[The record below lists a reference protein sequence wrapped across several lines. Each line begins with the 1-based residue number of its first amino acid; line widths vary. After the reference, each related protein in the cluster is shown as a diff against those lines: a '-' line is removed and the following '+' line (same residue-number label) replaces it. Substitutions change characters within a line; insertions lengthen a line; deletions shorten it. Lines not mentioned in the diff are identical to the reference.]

1 MKRTVSLI
9 LILATLFS
17 LCACGN
23 GGNTDTEIDYISP
36 YSAIGSADVILR
48 GTLKGRSVNIFS
60 TEKYGKYK
68 FTVSEVLK
76 GDIGSDNTEKA
87 LSVIAYTERSGEGK
101 YSKNYKVGYEYI
113 VCLSRSENSEYFQMK
128 SPQSMVLCLD
138 DYDKIYYG
146 ERSGIFVLNTNGAEF
161 GEDITKDELVRMI
174 REYAVDADYSHAQ
187 GLRYRVRGWDAII
200 RGELVDIRTDE
211 ARKDQKYL
219 TFSVSE
225 IVAGDIELPERI
237 EAPMS
242 TAILELVNASFEQ
255 IYELGNEYVVFLR
268 APKKSEDS
276 IVKFELMSSNMAFC
290 LSDYERSFLWN
301 DSPMGNRAFI
311 GTEIFREHPEL
322 DPDMSAEEFIAKI
335 KEWATWSPYLDN

>member
-9 LILATLFS
+9 LLIAILFS
-17 LCACGN
+17 ICACGN
-23 GGNTDTEIDYISP
+23 GGNEPPIMIFAPYDSMNEHEI
-36 YSAIGSADVILR
+36 ILR
-48 GTLKGRSVNIFS
+48 GTLKSRSVNVFS
-60 TEKYGKYK
+60 SDKYGKYK

-87 LSVIAYTERSGEGK
+87 LSVIAYTESSGEGK

-113 VCLSRSENSEYFQMK
+113 VCLSRSENSEYFQMT

-146 ERSGIFVLNTNGAEF
+146 GRSGISVLNEPGSEL
-161 GEDITKDELVRMI
+161 GEDITKDELVRMM

-211 ARKDQKYL
+211 ARNDQKHL

-225 IVAGDIELPERI
+225 IVSGDIELPERI

-242 TAILELVNASFEQ
+242 TAIPEPVNASFEQ

-276 IVKFELMSSNMAFC
+276 IVKFELMSSDMAFC
-290 LSDYERSFLWN
+290 LSDYESSFLWN